1 MGNLQKTIERLSVKN
16 LNKDFRN
23 RIKPLIGWEVRKYRE
38 MANIDRYEMAKA
50 LGISYQQLQK
60 YETGEN
66 RISAI
71 TLLSIAVL
79 VDKPIEY
86 FYESSR
92 QFIEE

>member
-1 MGNLQKTIERLSVKN
+1 MRNLQKTIERLSVKN
-16 LNKDFRN
+16 LNKNFRN
-23 RIKPLIGWEVRKYRE
+23 KIKPLIGWEIRKYRE
-38 MANIDRYEMAKA
+38 MANINRCEMAKA
-50 LGISYQQLQK
+50 LGVSPQQLEK
-60 YETGEN
+60 YENGKN
-66 RISAI
+66 HINAI